1 MKSWNFTIHI
11 FSPRRI
17 EAQDLRRIRQL
28 AEELL
33 STKESGSPP
42 IFPLKDKLEMGS
54 IALEAEKATGDEYIL
69 QWEATE
75 KLIKALER
83 ADESKRLDDLPGPQA
98 AALEGFQDL
107 AREKGFRF
115 EFFESKGINFSAP
128 GVELKLQPRENRKAL
143 LSITPQTD
151 YRRTPAVWI
160 EGEFY
165 FYGKV
170 TALGGDP
177 PVLTLETEEFGPL
190 NIQAAPAALA
200 RHPSN
205 PLYRLIGV
213 RAAGRQHAKTGE
225 IDTSRLR
232 LLEVLEYNPQ
242 ADPSYLEELIE
253 KARHSWSDI
262 EDADEWLKTLRHG

>member
-1 MKSWNFTIHI
+1 MKPWNLGILI
-11 FSPRRI
+11 SSPRRI
-17 EAQDLRRIRQL
+17 ERRDWPRILELSGQL
-28 AEELL
+28 VGGENGIPYLFR
-33 STKESGSPP
+33 KESGPSEIVSSQWESPQGEK
-42 IFPLKDKLEMGS
+42 FSLYFE
-54 IALEAEKATGDEYIL
+54 ALEELK
-69 QWEATE
+69 
-75 KLIKALER
+75 KNLER
-83 ADESKRLDDLPGPQA
+83 VGKSGNLDELPGPQA
-98 AALEGFQDL
+98 AALEGFQEL
-107 AREKGFRF
+107 AREKDIRF
-115 EFFESKGINFSAP
+115 KYSEQTDEIPFGSVLGMSPQEK
-128 GVELKLQPRENRKAL
+128 KTL

-151 YRRTPAVWI
+151 YRRSPAVWA

-177 PVLTLETEEFGPL
+177 PSLTLDTTEFGPL
-190 NIQAAPAALA
+190 KMQAAPEALA

-213 RAAGRQHAKTGE
+213 RAAGRQHVKTGE

-232 LLEVLEYNPQ
+232 LLEILEFNPQ
-242 ADPSYLEELIE
+242 SDPSYLEELIE